1 MLGGVGFTKGTFVS
15 ILFLLFGKI
24 TLVLEFA
31 AEKFF
36 RDSKIGQ
43 IYEGTTNI
51 QLETIAKMVKKDYGL
66 E

>member
-1 MLGGVGFTKGTFVS
+1 
-15 ILFLLFGKI
+15 LLLI
-24 TLVLEFA
+24 CVLVVEFPV
-31 AEKFF
+31 EKLF

-51 QLETIAKMVKKDYGL
+51 QLETIAKLVKKDY